1 LRDSKRRIVV
11 EGKLFHCAADGVPFV
26 SNASTNVTL
35 VLVCTSCKGDGAGF
49 KEGPFKVIE

>member
-35 VLVCTSCKGDGAGF
+35 VLVCTSCKGDGTGF